1 MSIFRDKTKNL
12 DRGRTDFLNCY
23 LTYFQWNEGLR
34 CHFFPEKNSG
44 ENSKNSGEILLF
56 IDEDII
62 KSIGKN
68 AGINTNSEPYIEHF
82 KNSVKIFGRG
92 RCVFSLPLWD
102 NCGIVLSTSG
112 QGELVYAGTGFH
124 QRWQRRFHPGAG
136 DEGGSAAVC
145 HAGGLRS

>member
-62 KSIGKN
+62 KSIVKN

-82 KNSVKIFGRG
+82 KNSVKIFVEKFFGRKDVLYAAEQLLTSNCYVREKNG
-92 RCVFSLPLWD
+92 AGCRIILNNDNNAKVGYISKIVLIVPLW
-102 NCGIVLSTSG
+102 N
-112 QGELVYAGTGFH
+112 
-124 QRWQRRFHPGAG
+124 
-136 DEGGSAAVC
+136 
-145 HAGGLRS
+145 

>member
-1 MSIFRDKTKNL
+1 MSIFRNRTENL

-62 KSIGKN
+62 NSIGEKLVLIPTAN
-68 AGINTNSEPYIEHF
+68 LILNTL
-82 KNSVKIFGRG
+82 KI
-92 RCVFSLPLWD
+92 
-102 NCGIVLSTSG
+102 
-112 QGELVYAGTGFH
+112 Q
-124 QRWQRRFHPGAG
+124 
-136 DEGGSAAVC
+136 
-145 HAGGLRS
+145 